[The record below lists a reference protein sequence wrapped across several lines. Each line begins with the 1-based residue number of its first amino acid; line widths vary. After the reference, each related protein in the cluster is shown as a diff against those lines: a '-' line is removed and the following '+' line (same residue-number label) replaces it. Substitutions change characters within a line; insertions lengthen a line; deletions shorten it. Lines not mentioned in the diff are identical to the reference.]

1 MRKLLF
7 IVLAFTACLLFPEGG
22 DGACIRQQAPSAAFS
37 AGDMHAD
44 AWQCERTYNSA
55 LGHPPRVLRVA
66 DCCPV
71 RPPISPPDRMPG
83 ITMSPGCGGSLF
95 SVRYFPNGSPFCL
108 PEIRTS
114 DNERDMDKIKICEA
128 MYALPGEVVVRRRKS
143 LVLPAALLAAG
154 VAILVLIHVY
164 GASMT
169 NNLRSSAVF
178 IGGSLALAGMITL
191 AARFFSAEGAPYY
204 RAGRSYLRYDELYFE
219 RSQSRDVVALVAE
232 GNVERL
238 LAMPHAR
245 VPAVS
250 VAMYRTPDN
259 RFAAMQAF
267 EYADLEYRP
276 LTRLQI
282 SPLKEEACE
291 A

>member
-1 MRKLLF
+1 
-7 IVLAFTACLLFPEGG
+7 
-22 DGACIRQQAPSAAFS
+22 
-37 AGDMHAD
+37 
-44 AWQCERTYNSA
+44 
-55 LGHPPRVLRVA
+55 
-66 DCCPV
+66 
-71 RPPISPPDRMPG
+71 
-83 ITMSPGCGGSLF
+83 
-95 SVRYFPNGSPFCL
+95 
-108 PEIRTS
+108 
-114 DNERDMDKIKICEA
+114 MDKIKICEA

-154 VAILVLIHVY
+154 VAILVLNHVY

-250 VAMYRTPDN
+250 VAMCLRVRGPGIP
-259 RFAAMQAF
+259 AADPV
-267 EYADLEYRP
+267 ADQPAERGGLRGVGFVAA
-276 LTRLQI
+276 LRDRNC
-282 SPLKEEACE
+282 AR
-291 A
+291 

>member
-1 MRKLLF
+1 
-7 IVLAFTACLLFPEGG
+7 
-22 DGACIRQQAPSAAFS
+22 
-37 AGDMHAD
+37 
-44 AWQCERTYNSA
+44 
-55 LGHPPRVLRVA
+55 
-66 DCCPV
+66 
-71 RPPISPPDRMPG
+71 
-83 ITMSPGCGGSLF
+83 
-95 SVRYFPNGSPFCL
+95 
-108 PEIRTS
+108 
-114 DNERDMDKIKICEA
+114 MDKIKICEA

-143 LVLPAALLAAG
+143 LVLPA
-154 VAILVLIHVY
+154 VAILVLNHVY

-250 VAMYRTPDN
+250 VVRRCAPGP
-259 RFAAMQAF
+259 
-267 EYADLEYRP
+267 ELRP
-276 LTRLQI
+276 LNFGYEKTDWTDDRHQW
-282 SPLKEEACE
+282 
-291 A
+291 

>member
-1 MRKLLF
+1 M
-7 IVLAFTACLLFPEGG
+7 
-22 DGACIRQQAPSAAFS
+22 
-37 AGDMHAD
+37 
-44 AWQCERTYNSA
+44 
-55 LGHPPRVLRVA
+55 
-66 DCCPV
+66 
-71 RPPISPPDRMPG
+71 
-83 ITMSPGCGGSLF
+83 
-95 SVRYFPNGSPFCL
+95 
-108 PEIRTS
+108 
-114 DNERDMDKIKICEA
+114 
-128 MYALPGEVVVRRRKS
+128 RRRKS

-154 VAILVLIHVY
+154 VAILVLNHVY

-245 VPAVS
+245 VRRSPWPCTVRPTTAS
-250 VAMYRTPDN
+250 PPCRPSSTRTWN
-259 RFAAMQAF
+259 TGR
-267 EYADLEYRP
+267 
-276 LTRLQI
+276 
-282 SPLKEEACE
+282 
-291 A
+291 

>member
-1 MRKLLF
+1 
-7 IVLAFTACLLFPEGG
+7 
-22 DGACIRQQAPSAAFS
+22 
-37 AGDMHAD
+37 
-44 AWQCERTYNSA
+44 
-55 LGHPPRVLRVA
+55 
-66 DCCPV
+66 
-71 RPPISPPDRMPG
+71 
-83 ITMSPGCGGSLF
+83 
-95 SVRYFPNGSPFCL
+95 
-108 PEIRTS
+108 
-114 DNERDMDKIKICEA
+114 MDKIKICEA

-154 VAILVLIHVY
+154 VAILVLNHVY

-191 AARFFSAEGAPYY
+191 AAYY

-282 SPLKEEACE
+282 SPQKEGACE

>member
-1 MRKLLF
+1 
-7 IVLAFTACLLFPEGG
+7 
-22 DGACIRQQAPSAAFS
+22 
-37 AGDMHAD
+37 
-44 AWQCERTYNSA
+44 
-55 LGHPPRVLRVA
+55 
-66 DCCPV
+66 
-71 RPPISPPDRMPG
+71 
-83 ITMSPGCGGSLF
+83 
-95 SVRYFPNGSPFCL
+95 
-108 PEIRTS
+108 
-114 DNERDMDKIKICEA
+114 MDKIKICEA
-128 MYALPGEVVVRRRKS
+128 MYALPGEGVVRRRKS

-154 VAILVLIHVY
+154 VAILVLNHVY

-282 SPLKEEACE
+282 SPLKEGACE

>member
-1 MRKLLF
+1 
-7 IVLAFTACLLFPEGG
+7 
-22 DGACIRQQAPSAAFS
+22 
-37 AGDMHAD
+37 
-44 AWQCERTYNSA
+44 
-55 LGHPPRVLRVA
+55 
-66 DCCPV
+66 
-71 RPPISPPDRMPG
+71 
-83 ITMSPGCGGSLF
+83 
-95 SVRYFPNGSPFCL
+95 
-108 PEIRTS
+108 
-114 DNERDMDKIKICEA
+114 MDKIKICEA

-154 VAILVLIHVY
+154 VAILVLNHVY

-238 LAMPHAR
+238 LGSGGLRGHVPYARQPLRRHAGLR
-245 VPAVS
+245 VRGPGIPAADP
-250 VAMYRTPDN
+250 VADQPAERGG
-259 RFAAMQAF
+259 
-267 EYADLEYRP
+267 L
-276 LTRLQI
+276 
-282 SPLKEEACE
+282 
-291 A
+291 